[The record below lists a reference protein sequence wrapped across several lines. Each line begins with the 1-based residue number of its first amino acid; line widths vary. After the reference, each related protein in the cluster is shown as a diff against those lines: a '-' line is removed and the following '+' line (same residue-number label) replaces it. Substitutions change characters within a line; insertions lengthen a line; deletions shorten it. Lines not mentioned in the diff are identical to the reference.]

1 MTQKELS
8 YVEDA
13 ISHEDNIIK
22 IINESLNMAEDE
34 RIISF
39 LEKEKDNHE
48 EMHKKLINLLE
59 DKANE

>member
-22 IINESLNMAEDE
+22 IINESLNMVEDE

-48 EMHKKLINLLE
+48 EMHKKLLNLLE